1 MISGLLVA
9 SIFVGSGV
17 ALWLVSLLVEAMRP
31 IPAPPATLRWAPQ
44 IPIGYL
50 KVGNCRLRYIN
61 TGTGPSLVLLHTL
74 RTQLDLFEKV
84 VPELAKRFTVY
95 ALDYPGHGYSD
106 IPTAAYDA
114 DFFIRSVEGFLEAL
128 DLRDVT
134 LCGVS
139 IGASISLNIAGRRN
153 SRVARV
159 IAINSYD
166 YYKGHGLARSSLLGR
181 LTITL
186 SDIPVV
192 GETFTRLRNFQV
204 VKAILEGGVVSPTA
218 IPIELLREM
227 YSVGNRPGH
236 YRAFLSLLRNSE
248 TWEKASKI
256 YANINVPALLMW
268 GDHDWSIPRER
279 EDDRRLVPGAQ
290 TETVQNGGHFLPLDC
305 PREVQDLIIK
315 FAQRTSAEPI
325 SSTLS

>member
-1 MISGLLVA
+1 MTSGLLVV

-17 ALWLVSLLVEAMRP
+17 ALWLVSLIVEAMRP
-31 IPAPPATLRWAPQ
+31 IPATPTTLGWAPE
-44 IPIGYL
+44 IPIRYI

-61 TGTGPSLVLLHTL
+61 TGAGPSLVLLHTL

-84 VPELAKRFTVY
+84 VPELAKHFTVY

-106 IPTAAYDA
+106 IPKAPYDA
-114 DFFIRSVEGFLEAL
+114 EFFVRSVEGFLEAL
-128 DLRDVT
+128 DLRGVT

-166 YYKGHGLARSSLLGR
+166 YYKGHGLARSSFLGR
-181 LTITL
+181 LSVTL

-192 GETFTRLRNFQV
+192 GETFTRLRNFVV
-204 VKAILEGGVVSPTA
+204 VKAILEGGVVNPTA

-256 YANINVPALLMW
+256 YANINVPALLIW
-268 GDHDWSIPRER
+268 GDQDWSTPRER
-279 EDDRRLVPGAQ
+279 DDDRRLVPGTQ
-290 TETVQNGGHFLPLDC
+290 TATVQNGGHFLPLDC
-305 PREVQDLIIK
+305 PREVQDLIIG
-315 FAQRTSAEPI
+315 FASG
-325 SSTLS
+325 